1 MSKVLVCGG
10 SGFIGSNFILN
21 VLESRDSLYWSLKYP
36 QHYSGSMSS
45 PLPTSMCEEP
55 WQVINLDKF
64 TYAADQNF
72 RPESNNYTFVLGDI
86 CDTEL
91 VKRLLV
97 DNAPDYIINFAA
109 ESHVDNSIKDS
120 APFIQTNILGTMSL
134 LNALKWYVEAS
145 PFCSFPTAKHIKFL
159 HVSTDEVYGSLD
171 ALGAPFSDKSPYDPS
186 SPYAASKA
194 ASDHLV
200 MSHYKTYKLPVIVT
214 NCGNNYGPRQ
224 HAEKFIPT
232 VIKNLLQNKTVP
244 VYGTGVNIRDWVYV
258 EDHCEALRS
267 ILKQG
272 APGTYTST
280 GVGKKY
286 NIGGRDEP
294 EITNVDL
301 VHKIAKMMGKENYMI
316 KFIEDRKGHD
326 YRYAIQTNEELSQVW
341 KPKVNLEEGL
351 QRTIE
356 WYKNE

>member
-1 MSKVLVCGG
+1 MSKILVCGG

-36 QHYSGSMSS
+36 HTFGPQSCSGGI
-45 PLPTSMCEEP
+45 PTSMYEEP
-55 WQVINLDKF
+55 WEVINLDKF

-258 EDHCEALRS
+258 EDHCEA
-267 ILKQG
+267 
-272 APGTYTST
+272 
-280 GVGKKY
+280 
-286 NIGGRDEP
+286 
-294 EITNVDL
+294 
-301 VHKIAKMMGKENYMI
+301 
-316 KFIEDRKGHD
+316 
-326 YRYAIQTNEELSQVW
+326 
-341 KPKVNLEEGL
+341 
-351 QRTIE
+351 
-356 WYKNE
+356 